1 MIGILGTCHLFLVMV
16 TWFEWLNR
24 VRVGDVSSNPS
35 AVTPESCVSLFMNP
49 ISDLGPGLRPGE

>member
-1 MIGILGTCHLFLVMV
+1 MIGILGTCHWFLVMV

-49 ISDLGPGLRPGE
+49 IADLGPSLRPGE